1 MLVGQCHKPPYIWW
15 FIPPRKIEI
24 LGMVSLW
31 LWVTTLVAKSMGKSW
46 WIGEW
51 ISLKHV
57 IPLLKIRLTAKAAT
71 VGFRIRTMVLHPW
84 GGPCT
89 LQWRLRQLEILKGS
103 RGKRNPWN
111 QSAQTYKPISSK
123 NSAGILCLIRCM
135 SLAAKKL
142 ACLEVAQ
149 LFERSPHNFRKYLDR
164 A

>member
-1 MLVGQCHKPPYIWW
+1 M
-15 FIPPRKIEI
+15 I
-24 LGMVSLW
+24 LEKVSLW

-46 WIGEW
+46 WIGEC

-135 SLAAKKL
+135 SLAAKNL
-142 ACLEVAQ
+142 PVLRLRNCLNEVHIIFSDTLTGVNPIQ
-149 LFERSPHNFRKYLDR
+149 SLWLHFPNPKDV
-164 A
+164 